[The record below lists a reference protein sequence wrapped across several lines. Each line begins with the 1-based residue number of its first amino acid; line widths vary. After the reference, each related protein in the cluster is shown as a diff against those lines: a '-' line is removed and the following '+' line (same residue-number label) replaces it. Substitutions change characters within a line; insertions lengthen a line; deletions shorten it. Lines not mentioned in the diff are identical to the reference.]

1 MTDRAIH
8 SRRSFLAGV
17 AKTAASTAIVSAFS
31 PANLA
36 YASVGTESSI
46 GRAQQLAFSES
57 IHGNVLF
64 PSYGNYDVVRRVKSH
79 NPGTDHYPA
88 IIARCADAADV
99 YNAIR
104 FARENSLEIAVR
116 SGGHDVLGQST
127 TANGLLIDMGA
138 MRRIEVGANERKV
151 RIEAGVLAGQ
161 LNNALQDHG
170 LAVPLGCH
178 PGVGVTGLTLGGGLG
193 WLLGKYG
200 ATCDNVLAMEVVTA
214 EGREVRV
221 SSDVEPELYW
231 ALRGGGGNFGVVTA
245 IEFQTHPVDK
255 VVRGFVVYSAKQTKA
270 FLHFYHDFMT
280 KAPDELTAEV
290 TIVSASEPIIAL
302 TFCYAG
308 DERKARQ
315 IIDPLLRFG
324 PPLAEDIA
332 VVPFA
337 RLIDIPPEVGRQFA
351 APPPEAE
358 SAVASSSEKYG
369 GFNYWQGASLSDWN
383 EASVEAFDRCLQLA
397 PTGYSIGLGHYMHGA
412 ISRVEDT
419 ATPII
424 RRDGSYSYFFNAN
437 WGRAADAHSSMSW
450 VDESISSMSQFS
462 NPTYVNYLSAGDA
475 SSVRDTYGQNYKRLR
490 DIKAVYD
497 PENVFH
503 LNRNIRPS

>member
-1 MTDRAIH
+1 MTVGASH
-8 SRRSFLAGV
+8 SRRAFLAV
-17 AKTAASTAIVSAFS
+17 AGTLAGSALSTAIASDAASAPVQKLVK
-31 PANLA
+31 PAHK
-36 YASVGTESSI
+36 I
-46 GRAQQLAFSES
+46 AFSES
-57 IHGNVLF
+57 MRGNVLY
-64 PSYGNYDVVRRVKSH
+64 PGASDYDAARRVKSH

-88 IIARCADAADV
+88 IIARCADGADV
-99 YNAIR
+99 SKAIR
-104 FARENSLEIAVR
+104 FAREHGLEIAVR

-127 TANGLLIDMGA
+127 TAGGLLVDMGS
-138 MRRIEVGANERKV
+138 MRRIDVSANEPVV

-161 LNNALQDHG
+161 LNNTLQDHG

-178 PGVGVTGLTLGGGLG
+178 PGVGVAGLTLGGGLG
-193 WLLGKYG
+193 WLLGRYG
-200 ATCDNVLAMEVVTA
+200 ATCDNVLAMDVITA

-221 SSDVEPELYW
+221 SADIEPQLFW

-245 IEFQTHPVDK
+245 IEFQTHPVGE

-324 PPLAEDIA
+324 PPLAEDVA
-332 VVPFA
+332 LVPFA
-337 RLIDIPPEVGRQFA
+337 RLTDIPPEIGRQFA
-351 APPPEAE
+351 APADQAE
-358 SAVASSSEKYG
+358 SPAPSNY
-369 GFNYWQGASLSDWN
+369 GFNYWQGASLSDWD
-383 EASVEAFDRCLQLA
+383 EASVDAFDERLQQA
-397 PTGYSIGLGHYMHGA
+397 PVGYSIGLGHYMHGE
-412 ISRVEDT
+412 ISRVEDD

-437 WGRAADAHSSMSW
+437 WGRPVDADRSMSW
-450 VDESISSMSQFS
+450 VNESISSMSQFS
-462 NPTYVNYLSAGDA
+462 NPTYVNYLSSGDA
-475 SSVRDTYGQNYKRLR
+475 SSVQDTYGGNYKRLR
-490 DIKAVYD
+490 DIKALYD